1 MRSDN
6 ERLKMLTVWHIYL
19 FLMSYAATCVLK
31 TLRLSFRTVSP
42 EDCIV
47 THLWVNLIFN
57 RVIHLIVSKDSV
69 VDNEIFTQLFDAYRL
84 VNHFCVSRSTWY
96 LPVYLT

>member
-47 THLWVNLIFN
+47 IHLWVNLIFN
-57 RVIHLIVSKDSV
+57 
-69 VDNEIFTQLFDAYRL
+69 
-84 VNHFCVSRSTWY
+84 
-96 LPVYLT
+96 